1 MKPIRI
7 TRQQASDQAHVN
19 SAYANLREALND
31 LNLVLDKDNVLAHM
45 VRQLGA
51 MEDTLY
57 EYVATLEGTEV
68 V

>member
-7 TRQQASDQAHVN
+7 TKQQASDQAHIN

-31 LNLVLDKDNVLAHM
+31 LNQVMDKDNLLAHM
-45 VRQLGA
+45 VRRLGA

-57 EYVATLEGTEV
+57 EYVATLDGTEV